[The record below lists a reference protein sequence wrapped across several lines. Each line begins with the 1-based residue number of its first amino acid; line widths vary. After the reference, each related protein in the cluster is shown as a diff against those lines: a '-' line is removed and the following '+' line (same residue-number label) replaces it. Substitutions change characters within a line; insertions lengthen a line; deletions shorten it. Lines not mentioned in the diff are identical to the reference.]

1 VLSEADIAQMYNQV
15 AYMSQEIEFLKKII
29 LAGQEKK

>member
-1 VLSEADIAQMYNQV
+1 MNEKQLADLVNLV

-29 LAGQEKK
+29 LTGTEGK